1 MVRRKVGE
9 RKMNLAEVKGRLYEL
24 TDSFFQG
31 ATVIWSEQINTK
43 PPLPYIT
50 LKCSG
55 VSRTSFP
62 VEDGEGRRVYQSKTT
77 WEVNLF
83 TKGQPITVG
92 EGVTGNYANTAVS
105 DLTEFTNFLDSEE
118 IVGVIAGNDMDLL
131 LMPPVRD
138 LTELQN
144 DSRYRYRA
152 MAEFTVSFVQ
162 EADGPYGIGGMP
174 LIPNSSGGGRK
185 EMADAETEAIE
196 TVEMTEGGYENEQSP
211 IG

>member
-1 MVRRKVGE
+1 
-9 RKMNLAEVKGRLYEL
+9 MNLAGVKERLYDLTEL
-24 TDSFFQG
+24 FFRG

-50 LKCSG
+50 LKCGG

-62 VEDGEGRRVYQSKTT
+62 VDDGEGRRVYQAKTT

-83 TKGQPITVG
+83 TKGQPVTVG
-92 EGVTGNYANTAVS
+92 GGVTGNYANTAVS

-118 IVGVIAGNDMDLL
+118 MVSIISGYGMDVL

-138 LTELQN
+138 LTNLQN

-152 MAEFTVSFVQ
+152 MAEFAVSFVQ

-174 LIPNSSGGGRK
+174 LTPNSSGGGTK
-185 EMADAETEAIE
+185 EMAEAETEAIE
-196 TVEMTEGGYENEQSP
+196 TVEITEGGYDDEE
-211 IG
+211 